1 MEKGELMSKKD
12 NIMSYDGQDAFYSGT
27 DEEYAEFLKQAT
39 AGLSMDDDEKDPEPV
54 DNTQRINLN
63 ETINLQNVIDKFKK
77 TAGGIG
83 QGAKALKDNVAS
95 KMDKLKTKMADN
107 DTATLHSGENFDDAD
122 DLDEQGAADGISA
135 DTEAITEKLASS
147 VKKSAKKVEE
157 LKGEMKA
164 MADMPDKIEDVGAK
178 IESVNSTVNSIA
190 EDIRTINSRLEEL
203 KNVLSSDEDEDEGE
217 AEAVITGIADDV
229 KLLCS
234 SMSDVRQSVGSVSK
248 LNDSVFELKN
258 NQLNTRNA
266 VSNLETAFAR
276 LKKKCILGI
285 TVVSILSAIII
296 ALEIVNLLS

>member
-1 MEKGELMSKKD
+1 MSKKD

-27 DEEYAEFLKQAT
+27 DEEYKEFLKKAT
-39 AGLSMDDDEKDPEPV
+39 EGIDMDKADREPEPV
-54 DNTQRINLN
+54 DNTQKINLN

-83 QGAKALKDNVAS
+83 QGAKALKDNVVS
-95 KMDKLKTKMADN
+95 KMDKFKNKKADN
-107 DTATLHSGENFDDAD
+107 DEDEQEDFDVDAD
-122 DLDEQGAADGISA
+122 DEEIPDIK
-135 DTEAITEKLASS
+135 DTVKSKVTAEAEAISEKLASS
-147 VKKSAKKVEE
+147 VKKSAKKVDE

-164 MADMPDKIEDVGAK
+164 MKYVPDKIEGVGTKLDGINGA
-178 IESVNSTVNSIA
+178 INSIS
-190 EDIRTINSRLEEL
+190 EDIKSINEQLEEL
-203 KNVLSSDEDEDEGE
+203 RSVLTTEEDEDDGE
-217 AEAVITGIADDV
+217 AEAVITGMAEDIQM
-229 KLLCS
+229 LCTS
-234 SMSDVRQSVGSVSK
+234 VTDIRQSVGSVSK

-276 LKKKCILGI
+276 LKKKCILGV